1 MLDFRINKRI
11 ENNTTDFAGRRK
23 WLLGFMLVGM
33 LILAGRAIDLQV
45 LNKQFLMEQ
54 GDNRHVARVGVS
66 AYRGKILDRNG
77 EPLAISTPVQSIWV
91 NPQAFGEKAK
101 DSKSIKNMAG
111 VLGISETKVRN
122 IVSPESGRR
131 FAYLKR
137 RANPSEASRIKAM
150 KLPGVYFEREFKR
163 YYPYGEVTS
172 HLVGFT
178 NIDDVGQEGL
188 ERNYESYLRG
198 VPGSKRV
205 IMDGKRRIIADVEEI
220 QPPVSGKDLILS
232 IDQRIQYSA
241 YRELKASVM
250 EHKAVSGALVVL
262 DAKNGDVLAAVNQP
276 SFNPNTRKNLKGNR
290 YRNRAITDVFEPGST
305 VKPFVVGCALD
316 EGVISRGYQT
326 DTSPGWLRVGRNLVR
341 DIHNYGKM
349 DLTRILKKSSNVAVS
364 EIALKMQ
371 PKTFWECYNRLGFG
385 ESAGV
390 GFPGEATGNLLGYQN
405 LRRFEQATL
414 SFGYGLSTSVLQ
426 LARAYTVLADDGILH
441 SVSLLKREEDYDGQR
456 VMSAKTARK
465 IREMLEQ
472 VVQKDGTA
480 YKARVD
486 GYRVAG
492 KTGTVKKA
500 AAGGYSSNRYF
511 SVFVGMVPAEN
522 PRLVIV
528 VIVDEPTEGDYY
540 GGLVAGPVFSRVAG
554 SALRT
559 LGIAPDQEDTMPVL
573 LAAGSKANDFD
584 VK

>member
-1 MLDFRINKRI
+1 MLYFRENKRTG
-11 ENNTTDFAGRRK
+11 NKTRDFSNRRK
-23 WLLGFMLVGM
+23 WLLVFMLGSM
-33 LILAGRAIDLQV
+33 LLLTGRAIDLQV
-45 LNKQFLMEQ
+45 LNKQFLKEQ
-54 GDNRHVARVGVS
+54 GKNRHVARVGVS

-91 NPQAFGEKAK
+91 NPQVFGEKAK
-101 DSKSIKNMAG
+101 DIKVIKHMAK
-111 VLGISETKVRN
+111 VLRMSEAKVKK
-122 IVSPESGRR
+122 IVNPESGRR
-131 FAYLKR
+131 FVYIKR
-137 RANPSEASRIKAM
+137 KANPLAASEIKAM
-150 KLPGVYFEREFKR
+150 QLPGVYFEREFKR
-163 YYPYGEVTS
+163 YYPYGEVAS

-178 NIDDVGQEGL
+178 NIDDVGQEGM

-205 IMDGKRRIIADVEEI
+205 IMDGRRKIIADVEDI
-220 QPPVSGKDLILS
+220 QAPVAGKDLILS

-241 YRELKASVM
+241 YRELKAAVM

-290 YRNRAITDVFEPGST
+290 YRNRAITDIFEPGST

-316 EGVISRGYQT
+316 GGFITRSYEV

-364 EIALKMQ
+364 EIALKMS

-390 GFPGEATGNLLGYQN
+390 GFPGEASGNLLGYQN

-426 LARAYTVLADDGILH
+426 LARAYTALADDGILH

-456 VMSAKTARK
+456 VMSAKTVRK

-500 AAGGYSSNRYF
+500 TAGGYSSDRYF
-511 SVFVGMVPAEN
+511 AVFVGMVPASD
-522 PRLVIV
+522 PRLVIA
-528 VIVDEPTEGDYY
+528 VIIDEPSAGAYY
-540 GGLVAGPVFSRVAG
+540 GGLVAGPIFSRVAG

-573 LAAGSKANDFD
+573 LAGKPDERF
-584 VK
+584 